1 MYLTN
6 SKTIK
11 ELDGQAV
18 EEWNIPSSV
27 LMENA
32 GRSAVGIIKEQI
44 DELPESAVV
53 VAGKGNNG
61 GDGLVIARRLIDSG
75 VRIKTYVIGDR
86 DSLTEQTTRNLEILE
101 RMTNEVFFTEP
112 NDEQMLAD
120 LNSNP
125 PLIIDA
131 IFGIGISGPLRG
143 DYSEL
148 ISQINNS
155 ESIVVAV
162 DIPSG
167 LPGDTGDPEGEAVKA
182 DITATMGLVKIGTLL
197 PEAFKYVGEQ
207 FVASVDYPRVMMEDH
222 KAIWR
227 LLRDKYVRDL
237 LPTRNVAAHKG
248 EFGRLLVVG
257 GSTSMT
263 GAPILSAK
271 SALRSGTGLVYLA
284 VPESLSEIFSTNV
297 VEGLNISLPDKDG
310 KLTQDSHLELKEV
323 TEDKDAVAIGP
334 GIGRHKATA
343 ELVRNY
349 LSGISVPAVIDADA
363 IPAYSNCEQDLESL
377 SDAVLTPHPGE
388 LAKLIGS
395 SPAQVDKKRFD
406 LVPELAREFGITLVL
421 KGVPTVVS
429 SPSGRTS
436 VASCPNSGL
445 AKGGS
450 GDILTGLI
458 GSFMAQG
465 LKPYEAAQLGTWL
478 HCRIGEVGVNEYGV
492 DYLQPGDLIG
502 FISRV
507 LKEWR
512 NS

>member
-11 ELDGQAV
+11 ELDRQAV
-18 EEWNIPSSV
+18 EDWNIPSSV

-32 GRSAVGIIKEQI
+32 GRSAVEIIREQI

-53 VAGKGNNG
+53 IAGKGNNG

-75 VRIKTYVIGDR
+75 VRVKTYVVGDR
-86 DSLTEQTTRNLEILE
+86 ESLSEQTTRNLGILE
-101 RMTNEVFFTEP
+101 RMTNEAFFTEP
-112 NDEQMLAD
+112 NGDQLLAD

-131 IFGIGISGPLRG
+131 IFGIGISGALRG
-143 DYSEL
+143 DYPEL

-155 ESIVVAV
+155 ESMVVAV

-167 LPGDTGDPEGEAVKA
+167 LPGDTGDPEGGAVKA

-197 PEAFKYVGEQ
+197 PAAFKYVGKQ
-207 FVASVDYPRVMMEDH
+207 FVASVDYPRVMKEDH
-222 KAIWR
+222 EAIWR
-227 LLRDKYVRDL
+227 LLEDTYVRDL
-237 LPTRNVAAHKG
+237 LPSRDVAAHKG

-257 GSTSMT
+257 GSTAMT
-263 GAPILSAK
+263 GAPMLAAK
-271 SALRSGTGLVYLA
+271 SGLRSGAGLVYLA
-284 VPESLSEIFSTNV
+284 VPEGLSEIFSTNLI
-297 VEGLNISLPDKDG
+297 EGLNISLPDKDG
-310 KLTQDSHLELKEV
+310 KLVEGSLIKLKEQ
-323 TEDKDAVAIGP
+323 TEGKDAIAIGP
-334 GIGRHKATA
+334 GVGRHKATS

-349 LSGISVPAVIDADA
+349 LTQLSIPAVVDADA
-363 IPAYSNCEQDLESL
+363 ILAYRDHQGDLESL
-377 SDAVLTPHPGE
+377 SEVVLTPHPGE
-388 LAKLIGS
+388 LGQLIGLT
-395 SPAQVDKKRFD
+395 PAEVDKNRFD
-406 LVPELAREFGITLVL
+406 IVPELARKFGITLVL
-421 KGVPTVVS
+421 KGVPTVIS

-458 GSFMAQG
+458 GGFMAQG

-478 HCRIGEVGVNEYGV
+478 HCRVGEEGTKEYGS
-492 DYLQPGDLIG
+492 DYLQPGDLID
-502 FISRV
+502 FISPV